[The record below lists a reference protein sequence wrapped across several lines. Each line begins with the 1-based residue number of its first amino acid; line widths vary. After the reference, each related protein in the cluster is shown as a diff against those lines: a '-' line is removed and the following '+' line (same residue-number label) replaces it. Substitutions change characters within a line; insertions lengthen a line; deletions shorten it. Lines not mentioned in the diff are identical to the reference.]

1 MLHGV
6 HGVASVHSMH
16 DRKRPQAANIP
27 TIGAPAQ
34 SLRVRRAQWVR
45 HMISAGYPTYEEQ
58 ARRLGV
64 ARTTV
69 GRVVSGQTT
78 PSPGIIAG
86 ALIAT
91 GRTFEELFEVT
102 ELAPAPAP
110 RRRRV
115 AA

>member
-1 MLHGV
+1 MHSV
-6 HGVASVHSMH
+6 TSVHDMH
-16 DRKRPQAANIP
+16 DLKRPTSAKITTQAV
-27 TIGAPAQ
+27 PAQ
-34 SLRVRRAQWVR
+34 SLRVRRAQWSR
-45 HMISAGYPTYEEQ
+45 HMASAGYPTYEEQ

-86 ALIAT
+86 ALLMT
-91 GRTFEELFEVT
+91 GKPFEELFEVT
-102 ELAPAPAP
+102 APAPA
-110 RRRRV
+110 RRRRRG